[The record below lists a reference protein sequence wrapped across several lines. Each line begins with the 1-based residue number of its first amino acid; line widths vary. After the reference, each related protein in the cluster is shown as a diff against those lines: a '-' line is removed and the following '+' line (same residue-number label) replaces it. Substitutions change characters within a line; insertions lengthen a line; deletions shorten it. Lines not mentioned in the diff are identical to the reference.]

1 MKFKKVLSGTLAA
14 MMLAGTVMS
23 SSATAESAEESEFSK
38 IPFSDVISDSWYED
52 YVKFVYDNEIMLG
65 TFPTLFEPDT
75 QLTRAMFVTIL
86 GRYCGEA
93 ENEEGGERFTDIE
106 KNSWYSGYVGWA
118 TEIGVVEGKSVDE
131 FDPTAPI
138 KRAEIAAMLGRYI
151 KYAEYTIKDKSGVPE
166 KFADKALIDSTY
178 SYAAEHIEMLR
189 KSGVMDGKPGV
200 GDAPVFEPESPATRA
215 EAAKLIMMADKLKN
229 NTPWEGYVPSP
240 EEDGYAVYGASY
252 LYHEGPI
259 VQGSLGT
266 SLARKNGSPVLRAYR
281 DRLTEKKS
289 RFNPDTIGVSAQVA
303 RLDLRKL
310 PFVKVCY
317 SLEGEDTAVL
327 KGEFSLNT
335 ITSRERHAEIEFPL
349 NVSETDEYGFATGT
363 ACLTETIAQAGEV
376 NYTNDF
382 LHVFFKLDDKA
393 ERLDIRYIAFFES
406 EEAADAF
413 DASGLNDYML
423 NYRVPSDID
432 YSVDNG
438 ILAAEYNKKITNRI
452 QEILSSESEITPE
465 SIKSEGGRS
474 YYVSSIDPNASD
486 DNDGKSPETPWK
498 STAKVMEELDVF
510 GKIQYGDAVFFER
523 GSEFYPERYQN
534 NSKAVL
540 KGEYGVAF
548 AAYGEGAK
556 PLFTGAL
563 DFREKNNGTGNWI
576 STEYP
581 DIYVLD
587 EIDKNPDFCGEKAD
601 IGNIVF
607 NFGEMTGV
615 RVVPR
620 DSSDPMGE
628 NKTTYDIGLC
638 CNGSEYYYVGS
649 RPCNNISTVLQNDL
663 EFFHDFKEG
672 KLYLYCKGGNP
683 SDRFNDIKV
692 SAKNYTVTIEEDAR
706 VDNLA
711 MCYSSWSLLDS
722 GDADNVT
729 ITNCEIGFVCGG
741 MASIDSAAGSM
752 GGVDG
757 YTIKNCY
764 IHDVGDGGITNQS
777 TNWDG
782 LEIIRNSLYEN
793 NVLVCC
799 GAGIETWNSLGPID
813 ENGYA
818 QNYLENV
825 RAVGN
830 IIAYSGYGISK
841 KQASAGNCKGAF
853 ICSSMYMEGRNCVI
867 ENNEFLFIDG
877 DVVEAPFSSNAHER
891 GWILRDNIYLV
902 NPSLG
907 GFMYMYETIHM
918 FVNHNM
924 YKDNRVSMP
933 FTERYLRFYT
943 SHGVD
948 PTGKYISLDKELTD
962 EMKNG
967 GAYTNGY
974 LLSKGIYPE
983 T

>member
-1 MKFKKVLSGTLAA
+1 
-14 MMLAGTVMS
+14 
-23 SSATAESAEESEFSK
+23 
-38 IPFSDVISDSWYED
+38 
-52 YVKFVYDNEIMLG
+52 
-65 TFPTLFEPDT
+65 
-75 QLTRAMFVTIL
+75 
-86 GRYCGEA
+86 
-93 ENEEGGERFTDIE
+93 
-106 KNSWYSGYVGWA
+106 
-118 TEIGVVEGKSVDE
+118 
-131 FDPTAPI
+131 
-138 KRAEIAAMLGRYI
+138 MLGRYI
-151 KYAEYTIKDKSGVPE
+151 KYAEYTVKDKSGVPE

-178 SYAAEHIEMLR
+178 SYAAEHIETLR
-189 KSGVMDGKPGV
+189 KSGVMDGKPGA

-229 NTPWEGYVPSP
+229 NTPWEGYVPRP

-266 SLARKNGSPVLRAYR
+266 SLARKNGSPVIRAYR
-281 DRLTEKKS
+281 DGLTEKKS
-289 RFNPDTIGVSAQVA
+289 SFNPDTIGISAQA
-303 RLDLRKL
+303 AGLDLRKL
-310 PFVKVCY
+310 PYVKVCY
-317 SLEGEDTAVL
+317 SYHGEDTSVL

-335 ITSRERHAEIEFPL
+335 PGSRSRHAEIEFPL
-349 NVSETDEYGFATGT
+349 SVSEKDEYGFMTGT

-406 EEAADAF
+406 EEAADSF
-413 DASGLNDYML
+413 DAAGLNDYMM

-432 YSVDNG
+432 YSVDDG

-465 SIKSEGGRS
+465 SIEAEGGRA

-486 DNDGKSPETPWK
+486 SNDGRSPETPWK

-510 GKIQYGDAVFFER
+510 GKVQYGDCIFFER
-523 GSEFYPERYQN
+523 GSEFYPELYQN

-563 DFREKNNGTGNWI
+563 DFREKNNGTGNWTA
-576 STEYP
+576 TEYP

-587 EIDKNPDFCGEKAD
+587 EIDSNPDFCGEKAD

-649 RPCNNISTVLQNDL
+649 RTCDNISTVLQNDL

-683 SDRFNDIKV
+683 SDRFEDIKV

-706 VDNLA
+706 VDNIA
-711 MCYSSWSLLDS
+711 TCYSSWSLLDS

-741 MASIDSAAGSM
+741 MGSVDSAAGSM

-799 GAGIETWNSLGPID
+799 GDGIETWNSLGPID

-818 QNYLENV
+818 QNYLENI
-825 RAVGN
+825 RIKGN
-830 IIAYSGYGISK
+830 IVAYSGYGICK
-841 KQASAGNCKGAF
+841 KQAGDGNHDGSF
-853 ICSSMYMEGRNCVI
+853 ICSSMYFEGKNCVV

-877 DVVEAPFSSNAHER
+877 SAIQGPFSSDAHER
-891 GWILRDNIYLV
+891 GWILKDNIYLV
-902 NPSLG
+902 NPRLG
-907 GFMYMYETIHM
+907 GFAFMYETIHM

-924 YKDNRVSMP
+924 NKYNRVGIP
-933 FTERYLRFYT
+933 FSERYLRFYT
-943 SHGVD
+943 AHGVD
-948 PTGKYISLDKELTD
+948 PTGKYISLDKELTE

-974 LLSKGIYPE
+974 LIANGIYPE
-983 T
+983 A